1 MDMNTIIEIVYPV
14 VVALITTITAV
25 ASCAK
30 AVSSIK
36 KAKAEITDAN
46 SATEVRKLRKAI
58 EDDSAAIRGAYA
70 ENRNLLLEMKNANEQ
85 TAKLLSHYDT
95 ISGDHREIMTVKKS
109 VEAAIADQKT
119 DMEGL
124 INYFKKTVIEMDRSL
139 SEIEIKNADFR
150 KESKA
155 DIEAIHASI
164 EVLNARIDRI
174 VANWRA
180 R

>member
-36 KAKAEITDAN
+36 KAKAEITEAN

-58 EDDSAAIRGAYA
+58 EDDSAAIRGAYE
-70 ENRNLLLEMKNANEQ
+70 ENRNLLEEMKKANDQSER
-85 TAKLLSHYDT
+85 LLAQYDT
-95 ISGDHREIMTVKKS
+95 ISSDHQVVMEMKEFLKQAQGKQDEELFNFFSAFNKS
-109 VEAAIADQKT
+109 V
-119 DMEGL
+119 MESER
-124 INYFKKTVIEMDRSL
+124 KL

-155 DIEAIHASI
+155 DIEAIHDSI
-164 EVLNARIDRI
+164 EVLNTRIDRI